1 MGWIWQTIGVILISI
16 CLIDLYLTVLYPRSG
31 KSLLSMQISKLL

>member
-1 MGWIWQTIGVILISI
+1 MSWIWQTIGVVLILI

-31 KSLLSMQISKLL
+31 KSLLSMQLSKLL